1 MTNEKPCIIVTGAYG
16 QLGSELADIAG
27 NYPQFSFVFT
37 DRDTV
42 DLGDY
47 EQLKAFFEK
56 NKPAYF
62 INCGAYTAV
71 DKAETDKE
79 AALTVNATAVGYIA
93 KLCKEYN
100 TRLVQISTDYVFDGN
115 GTSPYTE
122 DQPTDPVNYYG
133 YSKEQGEKLAME
145 NNDET
150 IIIRTSWVYSTYG
163 NNFVK
168 TMIKLMTQR
177 PEINVVGDQVG
188 SPTYAADLAQAIMDV
203 ITSDAGFVKGIYHY
217 SNDGVISW
225 YDFAVAIKEGKQ
237 LTSTVNSI
245 PTSGY
250 PTPAKRP
257 AYSVMSKQKIADTFN
272 LTIKDWKESLHVC
285 LSKM

>member
-1 MTNEKPCIIVTGAYG
+1 MTTEKPRIIVTGANG
-16 QLGSELADIAG
+16 QLGSELSDIAG
-27 NYPQFSFVFT
+27 NYPQFTFVFT

-42 DLGDY
+42 DLGDN
-47 EQLKAFFEK
+47 EQLTAFFELH
-56 NKPAYF
+56 KPAYF

-71 DKAETDKE
+71 DKAESDKE
-79 AALTVNATAVGYIA
+79 TALTVNATAVGYIA
-93 KLCKEYN
+93 ALCKQYN

-133 YSKEQGEKLAME
+133 YSKEQGEKLALQ

-163 NNFVK
+163 ANFVK
-168 TMIKLMTQR
+168 TMIKLMSQR

-203 ITSDAGFVKGIYHY
+203 ITSNAGFVTGIYHY
-217 SNDGVISW
+217 SNGGVISW
-225 YDFAVAIKEGKQ
+225 YDFAVAIKEAKQ
-237 LTSTVNSI
+237 LSSTVNSI

-257 AYSVMSKQKIADTFN
+257 AYSVMSKDKIANTFN
-272 LTIKDWKESLHVC
+272 LTIKDWKESLHTC

>member
-1 MTNEKPCIIVTGAYG
+1 MNEKPHIIVTGANG
-16 QLGSELADIAG
+16 QLGSELACIAG
-27 NYPQFSFVFT
+27 NYPQFIFVFT
-37 DRDTV
+37 DRNALSLDNPA
-42 DLGDY
+42 
-47 EQLKAFFEK
+47 QLSALFEEV
-56 NKPAYF
+56 KPACF
-62 INCGAYTAV
+62 INCAAYTAV
-71 DKAETDKE
+71 DKAETDKD
-79 AALTVNATAVGYIA
+79 AALAINTTAVGNIA
-93 KLCKEYN
+93 ALCKQYN
-100 TRLVQISTDYVFDGN
+100 TKLVHISTDYVFSGN

-133 YSKEQGEKLAME
+133 FSKEQGEKLALE
-145 NNDET
+145 NNSET

-168 TMIKLMTQR
+168 TMIKLMSQR

-188 SPTYAADLAQAIMDV
+188 SPTYAADLAQAIMDI

-217 SNDGVISW
+217 SNSGIISW

-237 LTSTVNSI
+237 LNCTVNSI

-257 AYSVMSKQKIADTFN
+257 AYSVMSKDKIANTFN
-272 LTIKDWKESLHVC
+272 LTIKDWKESLHIC
-285 LSKM
+285 LGKM

>member
-1 MTNEKPCIIVTGAYG
+1 MTTEKPRIIVTGANG
-16 QLGSELADIAG
+16 QLGSELSDIAG
-27 NYPQFSFVFT
+27 NYPQFAFIFT
-37 DRDTV
+37 GRDKV
-42 DLGDY
+42 NLGDN
-47 EQLKAFFEK
+47 EQLTAFFELH
-56 NKPAYF
+56 KPAYF

-71 DKAETDKE
+71 DKAESDKE
-79 AALTVNATAVGYIA
+79 TALTVNATAVGYIA
-93 KLCKEYN
+93 ALCKQYN
-100 TRLVQISTDYVFDGN
+100 TKLVQISTDYVFDGN

-133 YSKEQGEKLAME
+133 YSKEQGEKLALQ

-163 NNFVK
+163 ANFVK
-168 TMIKLMTQR
+168 TMIKLMSQR

-203 ITSDAGFVKGIYHY
+203 ITSNAGFVTGIYHY
-217 SNDGVISW
+217 SNGGVISW
-225 YDFAVAIKEGKQ
+225 YDFAVAIKEAKQ
-237 LTSTVNSI
+237 LSSTVNSI

-257 AYSVMSKQKIADTFN
+257 AYSVMSKDKIANTFN
-272 LTIKDWKESLHVC
+272 LTIKDWKESLHTC